1 MRTWG
6 KILGGQ
12 QGLTLME
19 LMVVIAILAIMAG
32 MSMSALSEYIPDY
45 RLQSAAR
52 ELYANMHKAK
62 MEAMKRNQD
71 VRIVFDVANSRYA
84 INYEDNDGNTVN
96 INVVNF
102 SKYDNDVSYGIGDAD
117 FKGSSEN
124 VVSYDDNFFSF
135 KPTGTC
141 TKSGYVYLTN
151 RKGSAFA
158 IGTLQSGIIAVLKW
172 NNSDWE
178 T

>member
-1 MRTWG
+1 MCTLR
-6 KILGGQ
+6 KIIGDH

-19 LMVVIAILAIMAG
+19 LMIVIAILAIMAG
-32 MSMSALSEYIPDY
+32 MSMSALGNYIPDY

-62 MEAMKRNQD
+62 MEAIKRNQD
-71 VRIVFDVANSRYA
+71 VDVDFEVSNSRYVVSF
-84 INYEDNDGNTVN
+84 EDKDGNDVN

-102 SKYDNDVSYGIGDAD
+102 SKYDNDVSYGIGNAD
-117 FKGSSEN
+117 YKGSSEN
-124 VVSYDDNFFSF
+124 VVSYDNNFFSF
-135 KPTGTC
+135 KASGRC

-151 RKGSAFA
+151 SKGNAFA

-172 NNSDWE
+172 NGTNWD